1 MDGLSN
7 FQITEICNKLD
18 NKDLN
23 FVGDFL
29 SDKMNQF
36 FFKKMMKGK
45 KYPFLI
51 QIQTDLTKRVRIG
64 GAF

>member
-23 FVGDFL
+23 FVGDFP

-36 FFKKMMKGK
+36 F
-45 KYPFLI
+45 
-51 QIQTDLTKRVRIG
+51 
-64 GAF
+64 

>member
-7 FQITEICNKLD
+7 FQITEIRNKLD

-36 FFKKMMKGK
+36 F
-45 KYPFLI
+45 
-51 QIQTDLTKRVRIG
+51 
-64 GAF
+64 